1 MYRVID
7 IFLII
12 VLLIGMLFYHSTLY
26 GRNERKKELSY
37 IVIVY
42 LLEAPYRGFVARNMP
57 YTDLLIDV
65 IVLAYFL
72 TMCIKRKI
80 RLCKNYMIW
89 LVGFLTATILYVIS
103 SSGVLGIFKV
113 QEAKFY
119 IGICLLVTIISTEIR
134 SKEGIKQI
142 INTFIVNSIVMSTA
156 DLISFLIYRNCMF
169 CSMISNRN
177 FISIYNFIGLLG
189 LLYIYKFDKRLRI
202 KMAIGLVFIVLI
214 LMKSSSVY
222 LAILI
227 LGVIWGMRKLYLTS
241 SFMYKLVIVFCI
253 VGVIGTI
260 VVVSSPHAL
269 QNTAVMAIQKVRD
282 SNDYTRTL
290 IWEEAI
296 DLAKENW
303 VYGIGPDQFRDSRTG
318 YSFPTHNDYL
328 KVLVETGIIGLVAFV
343 IFLMKTCR
351 EMLLIQDN
359 NVKQSCFC
367 AILALMVFI
376 LFHGYI
382 NYVTF
387 WVVMCVP
394 YWWVYMVENK
404 VRKI

>member
-156 DLISFLIYRNCMF
+156 DLISFLIYRN
-169 CSMISNRN
+169 
-177 FISIYNFIGLLG
+177 
-189 LLYIYKFDKRLRI
+189 
-202 KMAIGLVFIVLI
+202 
-214 LMKSSSVY
+214 
-222 LAILI
+222 
-227 LGVIWGMRKLYLTS
+227 
-241 SFMYKLVIVFCI
+241 
-253 VGVIGTI
+253 
-260 VVVSSPHAL
+260 
-269 QNTAVMAIQKVRD
+269 
-282 SNDYTRTL
+282 
-290 IWEEAI
+290 
-296 DLAKENW
+296 
-303 VYGIGPDQFRDSRTG
+303 
-318 YSFPTHNDYL
+318 
-328 KVLVETGIIGLVAFV
+328 
-343 IFLMKTCR
+343 
-351 EMLLIQDN
+351 
-359 NVKQSCFC
+359 
-367 AILALMVFI
+367 
-376 LFHGYI
+376 
-382 NYVTF
+382 
-387 WVVMCVP
+387 
-394 YWWVYMVENK
+394 
-404 VRKI
+404 